1 MFSDVKS
8 SVMLSIILGEIPQSE
23 IFNKEKLNVRTRL
36 KRVLEDF
43 AMQDYIVIHKE
54 KLEEMI
60 LDVLKRNG
68 RG

>member
-1 MFSDVKS
+1 MDNGLLKLVEKRVDEHPAYKVLNLRNDTQRVK
-8 SVMLSIILGEIPQSE
+8 
-23 IFNKEKLNVRTRL
+23 K
-36 KRVLEDF
+36 VLEDF
-43 AMQDYIVIHKE
+43 AMHDYIVIHKE